1 MKWAKTAL
9 ACTWHKPRRHMK
21 RNRKQHDKMIWIEPA
36 KKNNKEKVG
45 M

>member
-1 MKWAKTAL
+1 MGKDGLGLNLAQAKKAYE
-9 ACTWHKPRRHMK
+9 KK
-21 RNRKQHDKMIWIEPA
+21 QKQHDKMIWIEPA